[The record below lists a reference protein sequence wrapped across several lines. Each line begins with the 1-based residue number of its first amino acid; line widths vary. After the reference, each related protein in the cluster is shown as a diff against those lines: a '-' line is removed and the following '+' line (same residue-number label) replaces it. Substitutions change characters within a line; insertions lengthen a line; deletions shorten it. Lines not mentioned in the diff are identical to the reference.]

1 MSDLTIPV
9 AVLAVV
15 PGPSEIPL
23 EAMAVA
29 PPSPRRVALE
39 KGARD
44 LGGVWVTRTH
54 AQLVQ
59 EGRRMRGG
67 FPGTIRE
74 ARGLASDLS
83 TTLTAALTMDES
95 AWVTKAIYAEAK
107 RVWRIGS

>member
-1 MSDLTIPV
+1 MVV
-9 AVLAVV
+9 AV
-15 PGPSEIPL
+15 
-23 EAMAVA
+23 
-29 PPSPRRVALE
+29 PPSPRHQALE

-54 AQLVQ
+54 AQLLQ

-83 TTLTAALTMDES
+83 TTLAAALTMDES

-107 RVWRIGS
+107 RVWRAGS